1 MTEEMKQ
8 MAKLLRTTCIA
19 ETGVSEG
26 ELWLN
31 TISLKLCL
39 CFSSIFWFENPFN
52 FAEIIMKIATTD

>member
-26 ELWLN
+26 VLWLN
-31 TISLKLCL
+31 TLFFKTMFMFFLNILV
-39 CFSSIFWFENPFN
+39 
-52 FAEIIMKIATTD
+52 

>member
-26 ELWLN
+26 ELNTLFFKTMFMFFLN
-31 TISLKLCL
+31 ILV
-39 CFSSIFWFENPFN
+39 
-52 FAEIIMKIATTD
+52 